1 MRISRTSQPQYINCR
16 YQCQL
21 SHVTPGHAF
30 LVAVC
35 IVMLPVL
42 EVATGHVQ
50 LKTTGNGK
58 PHHMIKHAPL
68 LLPFLHSVQPAM
80 VLQNDIV
87 KSNLWCLSCFSSSVS
102 VNCDRPC
109 LGFNISSD
117 LGRRV
122 VGVVVVLL
130 LLMSGDVETNP
141 GPVGEFMCS
150 SRYTVRNDG
159 MQVSLIHNPVSSD
172 HSECYG
178 V

>member
-1 MRISRTSQPQYINCR
+1 MRISRTSRPQYINCR

-35 IVMLPVL
+35 IVMLPML

-50 LKTTGNGK
+50 LKTTGNGN
-58 PHHMIKHAPL
+58 PHHMIKHVPL
-68 LLPFLHSVQPAM
+68 LLPFLHSILPAM

-87 KSNLWCLSCFSSSVS
+87 KSNLWCLSCFSSSAI
-102 VNCDRPC
+102 VNCDTPC
-109 LGFNISSD
+109 LGFNVPSN

-130 LLMSGDVETNP
+130 LLMSGDVEMNP
-141 GPVGEFMCS
+141 GPVGEFMYFSRCS
-150 SRYTVRNDG
+150 GNADIFRS
-159 MQVSLIHNPVSSD
+159 QCCFH
-172 HSECYG
+172 
-178 V
+178 